1 MLKHK
6 HNDRQTGF
14 TLIEVMITIL
24 VGGIVLAV
32 GLPSFADFTK
42 SNRLAAQT
50 NSVLTALHLARSE
63 AVNRGH
69 NMRVLPIAA
78 STDWAQGWQ
87 VRLDVDNDGTTDAED
102 TVLRNYDAIKKAT
115 LVGDA
120 DNVTYQ
126 SSGFITTTSA
136 NTITLT
142 ASECTAE
149 DIRVISVKLSGL
161 VSSAR
166 QACPP

>member
-1 MLKHK
+1 MHKYKHI
-6 HNDRQTGF
+6 DQQSGF
-14 TLIEVMITIL
+14 TLIELVITVL

-42 SNRLAAQT
+42 SNRLSAQT
-50 NSVLTALHLARSE
+50 NSVLTALHLARNE

-69 NMRVLPIAA
+69 NMRVLPI
-78 STDWAQGWQ
+78 SGTTDWAAGWQ
-87 VRLDVDNDGTTDAED
+87 VRLDVDNSNTIEAED

-142 ASECTAE
+142 ADQCTAE

-166 QACPP
+166 QTCP

>member
-1 MLKHK
+1 
-6 HNDRQTGF
+6 
-14 TLIEVMITIL
+14 
-24 VGGIVLAV
+24 
-32 GLPSFADFTK
+32 
-42 SNRLAAQT
+42 
-50 NSVLTALHLARSE
+50 
-63 AVNRGH
+63 
-69 NMRVLPIAA
+69 
-78 STDWAQGWQ
+78 
-87 VRLDVDNDGTTDAED
+87 VDNDGTTDAED

-136 NTITLT
+136 TSITLT
-142 ASECTAE
+142 ANECTAE

-166 QACPP
+166 QACP

>member
-1 MLKHK
+1 MHKYK
-6 HNDRQTGF
+6 HNDQQSGF
-14 TLIEVMITIL
+14 TLIELMVTVL
-24 VGGIVLAV
+24 VGGIVLAI

-42 SNRLAAQT
+42 SNRLAAQA
-50 NSVLTALHLARSE
+50 NSVLTALHLARNE

-78 STDWAQGWQ
+78 STDWAPGWQ
-87 VRLDVDNDGTTDAED
+87 VRLDVDNDGVTDAED
-102 TVLRNYDAIKKAT
+102 TVLRNYDATKKAT

-126 SSGFITTTSA
+126 SSGFVTTTSA
-136 NTITLT
+136 TSITLT
-142 ASECTAE
+142 ADQCTAE

-166 QACPP
+166 QACP

>member
-14 TLIEVMITIL
+14 SLLELMATVA
-24 VGGIVLAV
+24 VGGILLAV
-32 GLPSFADFTK
+32 GLPSFVNLIK
-42 SNRLAAQT
+42 SNRLTTQT
-50 NSVLTALHLARSE
+50 NSVLTALHLARNESI
-63 AVNRGH
+63 NRGH
-69 NMRVLPIAA
+69 NIRVLPIVAG
-78 STDWAQGWQ
+78 TDWAPGWQ
-87 VRLDVDNDGTTDAED
+87 VRLDVNSDGITDAED
-102 TVLRNYDAIKKAT
+102 TVLRSFDAIEDAT

-142 ASECTAE
+142 AYECTGE

-166 QACPP
+166 QVCP

>member
-1 MLKHK
+1 MHKYKHI
-6 HNDRQTGF
+6 DQQSGF
-14 TLIEVMITIL
+14 TLIELMITVL

-42 SNRLAAQT
+42 SNRLAAQA

-87 VRLDVDNDGTTDAED
+87 VRLDVDNSGTTDAED

-115 LVGDA
+115 LVGDE

-126 SSGFITTTSA
+126 SSGFVTTTSA

-142 ASECTAE
+142 ANECTAD

-161 VSSAR
+161 VSSAK
-166 QACPP
+166 QTCP